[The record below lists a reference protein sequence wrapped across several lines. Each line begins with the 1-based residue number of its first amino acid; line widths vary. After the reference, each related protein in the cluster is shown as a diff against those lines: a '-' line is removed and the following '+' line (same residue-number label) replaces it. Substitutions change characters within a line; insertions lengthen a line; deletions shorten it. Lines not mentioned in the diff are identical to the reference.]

1 MWYYN
6 IINAN
11 SIYRRYHMN
20 QNVTI
25 QSAMNDAE
33 ASLNMEGLFIPEE
46 AKKLTEKVLTKE
58 ISFQEY
64 LAIITAQL
72 KPVEDN

>member
-1 MWYYN
+1 
-6 IINAN
+6 
-11 SIYRRYHMN
+11 MN
-20 QNVTI
+20 KNDAI

-33 ASLNMEGLFIPEE
+33 ASLNMEGLFISEE

-64 LAIITAQL
+64 IAIITAQL
-72 KPVEDN
+72 I